1 MSWTEMEKKA
11 QNRVVLRGNV
21 DGNYNY
27 VLQGIKGKGE
37 ERRKN
42 SFSAQ
47 AKVFC
52 VVGVNNKQTTIFT
65 EKDKVLINV
74 LQQE

>member
-1 MSWTEMEKKA
+1 MSWSEMEKKA

-21 DGNYNY
+21 D

-37 ERRKN
+37 ERRRN
-42 SFSAQ
+42 SFSTK

-52 VVGVNNKQTTIFT
+52 VPVLHVVFEYLTI
-65 EKDKVLINV
+65 IA
-74 LQQE
+74 